1 MIRVGF
7 HYNFSKNSWL
17 GGVVYLKNLFEGI
30 NEIKNIKIKPVIIT
44 DNNCTKDDLSSF
56 GGLEVIKSNLFNR
69 SNLNRGRIT
78 TRKDDTVKDITIG
91 LQDHDEAI
99 MYYFNEV
106 IKPSVI
112 INGNRINVPLIYGS
126 PERWKGVQKDGY
138 YRDKEGKI
146 QVPLIMFKREGLTKR
161 RDLGNKLD
169 ANNPQLYVT
178 YQEKF
183 TQRNKY
189 DNFALLN
196 NRIPQ
201 KEFTA
206 TVVPDYVNLTYSGI
220 IWTDYISQLN
230 KIIEAV
236 NYASDAYWGD
246 SERFKFMAQIDQF
259 SNINE
264 VTNDDSRIVR
274 ANFTLKL
281 QGYIIPENV
290 QKKLKESNTRW
301 FSKSQIILDSQ
312 TTILEDPST
321 RAKQIG
327 NVRPLSNGGGT
338 IAPETGGGT
347 ADNDWIIYDS
357 YIENGEGRDVKVTNG
372 FFSVDIGA
380 SKANDIMLIK
390 KAGSTKLKVDND
402 GLLSLG
408 TFSVFPTAINGGILF
423 KDSDFYVGL

>member
-1 MIRVGF
+1 MSDRIKKKPRVARQ
-7 HYNFSKNSWL
+7 YELSQAQIEDNS
-17 GGVVYLKNLFEGI
+17 I
-30 NEIKNIKIKPVIIT
+30 
-44 DNNCTKDDLSSF
+44 DQ
-56 GGLEVIKSNLFNR
+56 GGLPDMPAEGLSPDNRPHINRAREISKKDSKSSADFYM
-69 SNLNRGRIT
+69 
-78 TRKDDTVKDITIG
+78 G
-91 LQDHDEAI
+91 LEAIDEAI
-99 MYYFNEV
+99 FYYFENV

-112 INGNRINVPLIYGS
+112 SNGDMVDVPVIYGS
-126 PERWKGVQKDGY
+126 GERWKLAQKDGF
-138 YRDKEGKI
+138 YRDKGGKV
-146 QVPLIMFKREGLTKR
+146 QTPLVMLKRETIEKR

-178 YQEKF
+178 YQENF

-281 QGYIIPENV
+281 QGYIIPENI

-301 FSKSQIILDSQ
+301 FSKSQIVLDSQ
-312 TTILEDPST
+312 TTILEDTST
-321 RAKQIG
+321 RAKQLG
-327 NVRPLSNGGGT
+327 NTRAISSGGGV

-357 YIENGEGRDVKVTNG
+357 YIENGEGRDVKVANG

-380 SKANDIMLIK
+380 SKANDIVLISK
-390 KAGSTKLKVDND
+390 QGSTKLKVDND

-408 TFSVFPTAINGGILF
+408 TFSVFPTAINGGVLF